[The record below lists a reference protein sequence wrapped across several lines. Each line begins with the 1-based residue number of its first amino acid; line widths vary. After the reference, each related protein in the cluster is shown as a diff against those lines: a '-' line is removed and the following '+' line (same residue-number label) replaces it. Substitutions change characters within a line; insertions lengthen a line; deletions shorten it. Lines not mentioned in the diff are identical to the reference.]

1 MTKENIKLEIERLRG
16 MLEYHSRRYYVDD
29 DPEISDY
36 EYDALFTKL
45 KRLEEENPE
54 FFDPNSPTA
63 RVGGRALDRF
73 EKVKHAVKMD
83 SLTDVFS
90 YDELRKFLSDV
101 EEQIP
106 GAIYSVEP
114 KIDGLSVSLKYE
126 NGAFTLG
133 ATRGDGETGENVSE
147 NVRTIRSLPLSL
159 PNLKNVTV
167 RGEVYMPRATF
178 ESINRKREEQGL
190 SLMANPR
197 NAAAGSLRQLD
208 SSVAAER
215 RLDVFIFN
223 LQQSDEIDSR
233 SHSEI
238 LDILG
243 REGFHVLEMRERLSD
258 AENIIAH
265 IERIGEARA
274 TLPYDIDGVVIKID
288 DLDKRAILGEGTS
301 TPKWAV
307 AYKFPPEEKRTKLVD
322 IELALGRTGVLT
334 PTAILS
340 PVRLAGTTV
349 SRAALHNIDFI
360 REKDIRIGD
369 TVTVRKAGD
378 IIPEIVCSHPEKR
391 DGTQN
396 EFYMPTLCP
405 SCSHPLIKDDGGLGS
420 ATRCINPSCPAQMS
434 RTIEHFASK
443 GAMNIEGLGSQLVE
457 KLLAEGLISNAADL
471 YSLTVPQLEALDR
484 MGRKSAEN
492 LVSAIENSKSAGL
505 ERLIFAIGIRN
516 IGEVAAAALAKKFR
530 SLRACYDATA
540 EEIETLD
547 DFGSVTAECVVAF
560 FADEKNRELCERLIE
575 AGVLAEYENKTVA
588 NTFEGLTFVL
598 TGKLPTMTREEAAQ
612 IIENRMGH
620 VSSSVS
626 KKTHYVVAGSDA
638 GSKLTKAQSLG
649 VPVIDEAELLRMAG
663 L

>member
-1 MTKENIKLEIERLRG
+1 MKENIKLEIERLRG

-36 EYDALFTKL
+36 EYDALFAKL

-73 EKVKHAVKMD
+73 EKVKHAVRMD

-101 EEQIP
+101 EDIIP
-106 GAIYSVEP
+106 GAVYSVEP

-147 NVRTIRSLPLSL
+147 NVRTIRSLPLTL
-159 PNLKNVTV
+159 PTLKNVTV

-178 ESINRKREEQGL
+178 ESINKKREEQGL

-197 NAAAGSLRQLD
+197 NAAAGSLRQLN

-223 LQQSDEIDSR
+223 LQQSQEIDSR

-243 REGFHVLEMRERLSD
+243 REGFHVLEMRERLSG

-265 IERIGEARA
+265 IEKIGSARA
-274 TLPYDIDGVVIKID
+274 DLPYDIDGVVIKID
-288 DLDKRAILGEGTS
+288 DLDSRAVLGEGTS

-307 AYKFPPEEKRTKLVD
+307 AYKFPPEEKRTKLLD

-378 IIPEIVCSHPEKR
+378 IIPEIVCAHPELR
-391 DGTQN
+391 DGGQK
-396 EFYMPTLCP
+396 EFYMPATCP
-405 SCSHPLIKDDGGLGS
+405 SCGEPLIKDDGGLGS

-434 RTIEHFASK
+434 RMVEHFASK

-457 KLLAEGLISNAADL
+457 RLLSEGLISDAADL
-471 YSLTVPQLEALDR
+471 YSLTVSQLEALDR

-492 LVSAIENSKSAGL
+492 LVAAIESSKNAGL
-505 ERLIFAIGIRN
+505 ERLLFAIGIRN

-530 SLRACYDATA
+530 SLRACYTATA

-547 DFGSVTAECVVAF
+547 DFGSVTAECVVSF
-560 FADEKNRELCERLIE
+560 FANEKNRELCERLVE
-575 AGVLAEYENKTVA
+575 AGVVAEYENRTVA

-598 TGKLPTMTREEAAQ
+598 TGKLPTMTREEAAE